1 MILSVLVLFLDLFDY
16 LVGYRFAVVNDEDAE
31 SREDEGYRAIVEQGH
46 IGAREHADDAVDYRS
61 GYLR

>member
-46 IGAREHADDAVDYRS
+46 IGTREHTDDAVDYRGS
-61 GYLR
+61 YLR